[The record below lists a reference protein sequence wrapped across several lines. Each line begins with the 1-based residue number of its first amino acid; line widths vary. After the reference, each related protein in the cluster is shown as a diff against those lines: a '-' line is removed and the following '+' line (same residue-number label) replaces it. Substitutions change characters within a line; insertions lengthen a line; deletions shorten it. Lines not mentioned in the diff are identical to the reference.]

1 MAGTWSAGS
10 DVGYA
15 TYQPNAGGSQASA
28 FAAGGGGTVNAT
40 CREWNGSAWSAGGNL
55 LSVRT
60 RCASGDAGNAS
71 DAVVTGGYTGS
82 AGLKN
87 AMTYNGTSWSWVGD
101 MSVIR
106 WSHSTS
112 GDSADAIT
120 LGGGNAGG
128 KLDSV
133 ESFNGSTW
141 ANAATYT
148 FAVLSPASGGDS
160 SDAISTCGLNST
172 TYQSTCE
179 VYNGSSW
186 TNKNSLSM
194 ARYEHGCGGCSS
206 YAVAFGGRGPSI
218 MNSTE
223 EYDGTSWATGG
234 NLNTARR
241 LVSGGASA
249 TGSSGSGIS
258 IAGYTTRI
266 VQTVETYAWTTSLE
280 EITRILSENRQ
291 SSSGRITRFK
301 PKLLWSPPT
310 VLTTPT
316 YDGSGQTVH
325 PSVVY
330 IDGGFAGY
338 KYWMGITP
346 YPGGNDDYENP
357 SLLASNDGIT
367 WEVPSGITNP
377 LAPMPSHHNCDC
389 CLVWDNDASVLYLYY
404 VEYLS
409 SGVINIYR
417 FPITEDPL
425 TVGTKV
431 LCTPDTAVGWS
442 PCVYRNGP
450 GDWVMWF
457 LDKDVKLQK
466 WVSTDGLVWSG
477 QTFPEFYNIS
487 DGLRTKN
494 TLIPWHISVNK
505 FGDKYIFLSC
515 AYPASGNNG
524 QTDLYWAYA
533 DSMDAPIMFDT
544 VAILNEFTGWGN
556 AQVYLSCLTKTE
568 DDSYRMYISART
580 TSWVWRT
587 GYADITLH

>member
-1 MAGTWSAGS
+1 M
-10 DVGYA
+10 
-15 TYQPNAGGSQASA
+15 
-28 FAAGGGGTVNAT
+28 
-40 CREWNGSAWSAGGNL
+40 
-55 LSVRT
+55 
-60 RCASGDAGNAS
+60 
-71 DAVVTGGYTGS
+71 VTGGYTGS
-82 AGLKN
+82 AGIKN

-120 LGGGNAGG
+120 LGGENTGG

-148 FAVLSPASGGDS
+148 FAVSSLASGGDS
-160 SDAISTCGLNST
+160 SDAISTCGFNGT

-179 VYNGSSW
+179 LYNGSSW
-186 TNKNSLSM
+186 TNKNSLSV

-258 IAGYTTRI
+258 ISGYTTTT
-266 VQTVETYAWTTSLE
+266 VQTVETYAWTIPSTE
-280 EITRILSENRQ
+280 ELIRILSENRQ
-291 SSSGRITRFK
+291 SSSGRLARFK
-301 PKLLWSPPT
+301 PRLLWSPPT

-330 IDGGFAGY
+330 IEGGFAGY

-346 YPGGNDDYENP
+346 YPNGNDDYENP

-377 LAPMPSHHNCDC
+377 LATKPSLHNCDP
-389 CLVWDNDASVLYLYY
+389 CLVWNPDTGKLYYYY
-404 VEYLS
+404 VELTT
-409 SGVINIYR
+409 GPTWQIYR
-417 FPITEDPL
+417 WEISDVDGVPTL
-425 TVGTKV
+425 GTK
-431 LCTPDTAVGWS
+431 TALTISS
-442 PCVYRNGP
+442 PQLYSPAVYYNGP
-450 GDWVMWF
+450 NDWVMWYYGDEGV
-457 LDKDVKLQK
+457 LERRT
-466 WVSTDGLVWSG
+466 S
-477 QTFPEFYNIS
+477 S
-487 DGLRTKN
+487 DGLTWGPATNMSVFDIDTTIKISW
-494 TLIPWHISVNK
+494 IPWHVSVTK
-505 FGDKYIFLSC
+505 IPDGKYLFWIA
-515 AYPASGNNG
+515 AYPTGGNNG
-524 QTDLYWAYA
+524 QTDLFWAIA
-533 DSMDAPIMFDT
+533 DNLTAPLKFKQT
-544 VAILNEFTGWGN
+544 AFLAEFPGWGSG
-556 AQVYLSCLTKTE
+556 QVYHSSMICMENGT
-568 DDSYRMYISART
+568 YRLYISAK
-580 TSWVWRT
+580 SSSNVWRI
-587 GYADITLH
+587 GYADISLW